1 MSLRGDREIIIRGG
15 LGSCNSKEGLPGV
28 RGDKRCKVYE
38 EEVEVRRREVRV
50 RVRVRV
56 RPRLRLESKSL
67 GRPERLYRTAG
78 IERYVQV
85 MLLLLLLCGVVS
97 RSP

>member
-38 EEVEVRRREVRV
+38 EEVEVRRREEGG
-50 RVRVRV
+50 
-56 RPRLRLESKSL
+56 ESES
-67 GRPERLYRTAG
+67 ET
-78 IERYVQV
+78 ETET
-85 MLLLLLLCGVVS
+85 
-97 RSP
+97 

>member
-1 MSLRGDREIIIRGG
+1 M
-15 LGSCNSKEGLPGV
+15 
-28 RGDKRCKVYE
+28 
-38 EEVEVRRREVRV
+38 
-50 RVRVRV
+50 RVRV